1 MGSGQ
6 PDAVAVSARCVQG
19 GQAPG
24 RIRKRSEFPSATDG
38 AGRGRIG
45 GMPAAIGS
53 RMSEGGT
60 STASARG
67 AVQRA
72 LLVGINDY
80 PRHPLRGCIN
90 DVEAVREFLE
100 RERGFSSAD
109 IAVLIN
115 EQATRAAIVNELRRQ
130 AAASRGGDGLV
141 FYFCGHGAQ
150 LPTRDPREADGLDEV
165 LCPVDFAWTAETAII
180 DDELE
185 QIFDSVAEDV
195 ALTWVFDA
203 CHTGD
208 IDEQLDARVA
218 GFRGMGAEASGV
230 MGAVGAVAVEA
241 TAAPGSSV
249 RRPRRHGVILSAC
262 AATEKAA
269 DIFVDN
275 RPHGAFTHHLL
286 AAARQAPRASAG
298 QLLAAVREALAK
310 IGQHPEGY
318 GPGLEATFISTRESN
333 VKPREQ
339 TRTVLIAQ
347 RPSVDADR
355 HLHVYLA
362 EASRMALVDDA
373 FGTRMS
379 QLGLDLS
386 GISAGD
392 ATVLARAV
400 KPAPRSGGVV
410 CRTFWWGFHLEISNA
425 ELETMNAAG
434 ISRDVLGQ
442 RIEMVP
448 RRVVPHLGTLVDF
461 VVASFEN
468 IKKIDRGAGVF
479 VSMSSFAPD
488 LYVTT
493 AVPVRHVP
501 VRRTNENETIRA
513 IGM

>member
-1 MGSGQ
+1 M
-6 PDAVAVSARCVQG
+6 
-19 GQAPG
+19 PG
-24 RIRKRSEFPSATDG
+24 AI
-38 AGRGRIG
+38 GRG
-45 GMPAAIGS
+45 
-53 RMSEGGT
+53 MSEGGT

-67 AVQRA
+67 AIQRA

-80 PRHPLRGCIN
+80 PRHPLRGCVN

-100 RERGFSSAD
+100 RERGFAAAD
-109 IAVLIN
+109 IAVLTN
-115 EQATRAAIVNELRRQ
+115 GQATRTAIVNELRRQ
-130 AAASRGGDGLV
+130 VAASRNGDALV

-165 LCPVDFAWTAETAII
+165 LCPVDFAWTAETAIV

-185 QIFDSVAEDV
+185 QLFDSVPEEV

-218 GFRGMGAEASGV
+218 GFRGMGARAAE
-230 MGAVGAVAVEA
+230 VGAESAAAEA
-241 TAAPGSSV
+241 AASSSSSSV

-286 AAARQAPRASAG
+286 AAARQAPRATAG
-298 QLLAAVREALAK
+298 QLLAAVCGPLAK

-318 GPGLEATFISTRESN
+318 GPGLEAPFISTRESN

-339 TRTVLIAQ
+339 TRTVLIAK

-355 HLHVYLA
+355 HLHMYLA

-386 GISAGD
+386 GISASD
-392 ATVLARAV
+392 ATALARAV

-410 CRTFWWGFHLEISNA
+410 CRTFWWGFHLEISHA
-425 ELETMNAAG
+425 ELEMMNAAG

-448 RRVVPHLGTLVDF
+448 HRVVPHLATLVDF

-501 VRRTNENETIRA
+501 VRRTTENETIRA